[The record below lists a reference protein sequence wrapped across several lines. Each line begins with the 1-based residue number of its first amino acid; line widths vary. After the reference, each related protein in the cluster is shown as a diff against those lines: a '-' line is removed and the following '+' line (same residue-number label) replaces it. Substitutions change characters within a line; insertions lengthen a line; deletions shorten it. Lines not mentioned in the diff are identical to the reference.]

1 MPQGDVLTLL
11 VFAGLTAALRALR
24 WVFDAGYCAGIDQA
38 RRDQRWARAHRC
50 HVHHIDLDDQPP
62 SVLPEQYLAEVAE
75 AKAQHP
81 STWIEDHAHG
91 GFQP

>member
-1 MPQGDVLTLL
+1 MPQGDALTLV
-11 VFAGLTAALRALR
+11 VFAAMAVALRGLR
-24 WVFDAGYCAGIDQA
+24 WVYDAGYCAGIDQA

-50 HVHHIDLDDQPP
+50 HVHHIDLDDQPA
-62 SVLPEQYLAEVAE
+62 SVLPEQYLADIAE

-81 STWIEDHAHG
+81 SSGIEDHARR